1 MDVTFFENQPYYPKP
16 SLWGES
22 FREEDWFWEVLLVTI
37 LENCTPIGPT
47 ILNPILDFEIPNRE
61 DHVREEDLKIGPGK
75 QAKIKVYSRKN
86 KGANNSPHCQFLEQ
100 NIKNLDNTC
109 KSQDSPSFPKFLSS
123 ESIYESSFN
132 LNIPIALRKGVRT
145 ST

>member
-1 MDVTFFENQPYYPKP
+1 M
-16 SLWGES
+16 
-22 FREEDWFWEVLLVTI
+22 
-37 LENCTPIGPT
+37 
-47 ILNPILDFEIPNRE
+47 
-61 DHVREEDLKIGPGK
+61 
-75 QAKIKVYSRKN
+75 YSRKN

-145 ST
+145 STQYNISIFVFYNRLNPSFKVFTADLSSVSILNSIQEALKDKKWKEIVQEEIRALYKNGTWELVEHPSGKKVIGCK